1 MLDHLRYIIED
12 SYQDI
17 SDSCEGLNHYYY
29 SLVLL
34 LTNLRT
40 KSTKMD
46 MGLWLNKIENQN

>member
-46 MGLWLNKIENQN
+46 MGL